1 MKVLKFLKLIKIMD
15 EAQLRNELHLQIF
28 FDKSENFVNS
38 YNLIVFMLIKIILF
52 ILLKK
57 VIMFL
62 GGKKTVTA
70 RLKVFFNLL

>member
-1 MKVLKFLKLIKIMD
+1 MD
-15 EAQLRNELHLQIF
+15 EAQLRNELHVQIF